1 MNGSQKLS
9 GRQLISEIW
18 PSQPST
24 SHLHIVVHLPPTSEH
39 RTAFSTLFH
48 RLIYQHVV
56 DMIKT
61 ITKKIRSQRNTE
73 TLLNSVL
80 NFIPWIAALYFVIK
94 SLQASSAQAYANM
107 VSNPNMPEYMVG
119 KFTNLS
125 TAENLMDMADMVNF
139 PSLTFMG
146 IFAGAGL
153 VSIIICH
160 LVFTLFI

>member
-1 MNGSQKLS
+1 
-9 GRQLISEIW
+9 
-18 PSQPST
+18 
-24 SHLHIVVHLPPTSEH
+24 
-39 RTAFSTLFH
+39 
-48 RLIYQHVV
+48 
-56 DMIKT
+56 MIKN
-61 ITKKIRSQRNTE
+61 ITTKIRSQRNTE
-73 TLLNSVL
+73 ALLNSVL

-119 KFTNLS
+119 KITNLS

-153 VSIIICH
+153 VLIIICH
-160 LVFTLFI
+160 LVFTLFVARD